1 MLSTLERVLAL
12 KAAPLFRD
20 LPSELLVA
28 IAETAEELAFRPADV
43 LIEEGERGDSLFV
56 VVEGRVAIRVAG
68 AGTVAVRGPQSVI
81 GEMAVITEHERSA
94 TCVAEDDVLALVVH
108 RDAIWALMARY
119 SELALAVVRI
129 LAERLDEAVDNLR
142 RLGATSA
149 TAERGASPRGP
160 SNAVGEATDAAAG
173 AAPSTSDPDEG
184 AGPGRDPDADEAHDA
199 RDPRGRDTAHDAGE
213 GAPAVGTASERP

>member
-28 IAETAEELAFRPADV
+28 IAETAEEMAFPPADV

-56 VVEGRVAIRVAG
+56 IVEGTVSIRVSG
-68 AGTVAVRGPQSVI
+68 AGTVATRGPQSVI
-81 GEMAVITEHERSA
+81 GEMAVITERERSA
-94 TCVAEDDVLALVVH
+94 TCVAEDDVLALVVQ

-119 SELALAVVRI
+119 SELALAVVKI

-142 RLGATSA
+142 RLGATPPTGSRPSPSPGPDA
-149 TAERGASPRGP
+149 SPNAAAVGVSAERS
-160 SNAVGEATDAAAG
+160 
-173 AAPSTSDPDEG
+173 
-184 AGPGRDPDADEAHDA
+184 
-199 RDPRGRDTAHDAGE
+199 
-213 GAPAVGTASERP
+213 